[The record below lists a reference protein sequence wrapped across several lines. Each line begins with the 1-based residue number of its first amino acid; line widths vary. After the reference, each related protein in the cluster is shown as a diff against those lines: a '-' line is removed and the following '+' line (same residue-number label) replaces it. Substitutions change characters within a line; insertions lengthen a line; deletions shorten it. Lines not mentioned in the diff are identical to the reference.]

1 MTSRAPSLRDDSADA
16 DAVSGGKAQIVSP
29 DEFQDRFAQTVRLHC
44 RRKRLTI
51 GQLAV
56 DAGIA
61 EKRLRKLIDND
72 PDDRRQATGSELL
85 SIWCV
90 LGRGAAS
97 RDLAIINLSADDAD
111 EPDDARLGELVADGC
126 GAMAAL
132 AGIAVD
138 GKIDAAEAETAD
150 RTADTLEATA
160 AKLRS
165 QARKARGR

>member
-1 MTSRAPSLRDDSADA
+1 MTLRSSSFDDTADSAT
-16 DAVSGGKAQIVSP
+16 VSGGKAQLVSP
-29 DEFQDRFAQTVRLHC
+29 DEFQDRFAATVRLHC
-44 RRKRLTI
+44 RRQRLTI
-51 GQLAV
+51 AQLAV

-72 PDDRRQATGSELL
+72 AGDRRQATGSELL
-85 SIWCV
+85 SIWGV

-97 RDLAIINLSADDAD
+97 RDLTIIGLTATDAD
-111 EPDDARLGELVADGC
+111 EPDDARLGQLVADGC

-138 GKIDAAEAETAD
+138 NKIDATEAETAD

-160 AKLRS
+160 AKLRRE
-165 QARKARGR
+165 ARKARGR